1 MIVGIESPGKDTT
14 VSHTDAPSSRN
25 CTAPSTPD
33 ELSPAMSASRQNGY
47 TLNQEQTGA
56 SKADPST
63 NGKAAALKNGKSNT
77 KAAPLP
83 PGFLESELQ
92 AHKRKL
98 KVAEHAIDVQRQEIA
113 ALKRQMAAAT
123 AESQELRVAKAALE
137 TACTA
142 AIEAQQQAIKGT
154 HSSAGTLPWMFMGI
168 SVLSFSAV
176 VAIVASRSTAL
187 QNQWRPS
194 R

>member
-1 MIVGIESPGKDTT
+1 MIVGIESPGKDTS
-14 VSHTDAPSSRN
+14 VSHTDTPSSRN

-33 ELSPAMSASRQNGY
+33 DLSPAMAASRQNGY
-47 TLNQEQTGA
+47 TLKQEEPGS
-56 SKADPST
+56 SKADPSS
-63 NGKAAALKNGKSNT
+63 NGKGAALKNGKSNT

-92 AHKRKL
+92 SHKRKL

-142 AIEAQQQAIKGT
+142 ANEAQQQSGQGMHQT
-154 HSSAGTLPWMFMGI
+154 AGQFQWMFMGI
-168 SVLSFSAV
+168 SVLSVSAV

-187 QNQWRPS
+187 QNQWHPS